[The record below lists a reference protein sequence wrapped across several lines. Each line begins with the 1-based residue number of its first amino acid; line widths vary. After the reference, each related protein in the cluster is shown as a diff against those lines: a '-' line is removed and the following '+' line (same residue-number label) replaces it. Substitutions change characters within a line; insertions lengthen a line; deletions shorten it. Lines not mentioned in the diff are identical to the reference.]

1 MHLRH
6 RGRGPVQGLVQKWG
20 LGLATGLSCYSG
32 LAQAEGPLGAPA
44 DYAWVA
50 ISAALVF
57 FMQAGFALL
66 EGGMA
71 RAKNSVN
78 VIMKNY
84 ADLCFGV
91 VAFWAIGYGL
101 MFGSNPS
108 GWFGTDH
115 FFQATLSGRDA
126 TFFIFQIMFAAT
138 AATIV
143 SGAVA
148 ERMRFWPY
156 VIASML
162 ITGVIYAGFGSWV
175 WGSWV
180 DGKGW
185 LANLGFIDFAGST
198 VVHSVGAWCALAG
211 ILVVGPRLGR
221 YSSSGEVR
229 DIPGHNLPMVALG
242 GFILWLGWF
251 GFNGGSTLGI
261 TDGLGMILINTHVS
275 GACGFIG
282 ALLYMQ
288 LAGKPVLMST
298 AVNGAIGG
306 LVAITAGCA
315 TMTIPFAILTGLA
328 GGALVCLGMQLMN
341 SLRLDDVVGAV
352 SVHGFCGAW
361 GTLATGLFFAGDL
374 FNPERI
380 ATQVVGI
387 VIAFL
392 WTFPLA
398 YAVFW
403 ILDKTIG
410 LRAESLHEQRG
421 LDFTEHAEIG
431 YPEFQKDL
439 IHGGKG

>member
-1 MHLRH
+1 MHLRQC
-6 RGRGPVQGLVQKWG
+6 GRGPVQGLVQG
-20 LGLATGLSCYSG
+20 LFVALLSFSG
-32 LAQAEGPLGAPA
+32 SAQAEGPLGAPA

-50 ISAALVF
+50 MSAALVL

-185 LANLGFIDFAGST
+185 LANIGFIDFAGST

-229 DIPGHNLPMVALG
+229 EIPGHNLPMVALG

-282 ALLYMQ
+282 ALLFMQ
-288 LAGKPVLMST
+288 LTGRPVLMST
-298 AVNGAIGG
+298 AVNGGIGG

-315 TMTIPFAILTGLA
+315 TMSIPFAILTGLA

-341 SLRLDDVVGAV
+341 RLRLDDVVGAV

-387 VIAFL
+387 VVAFL

-439 IHGGKG
+439 IHGGKH